1 MGNPAAAIRVANT
14 IAMFKW
20 IVIGLI
26 VLAMFVVPAVFIF
39 GVLEGEDVPPL
50 ALLLVIAAALVGGL
64 LGSIVVW
71 VLFGWFEQTLR
82 MLAMVAGNTA
92 NTGYAGQ
99 QAQPAQQFYR

>member
-1 MGNPAAAIRVANT
+1 MGNPAAATRVANT

-26 VLAMFVVPAVFIF
+26 VLAMIVAPVVVIF
-39 GVLEGEDVPPL
+39 GVLGDEEL
-50 ALLLVIAAALVGGL
+50 APVALLVIAAAALVGGV

-92 NTGYAGQ
+92 NTGYSGQ
-99 QAQPAQQFYR
+99 QQVQPQYYR